1 MAILT
6 VGKNSTFKTIKAAM
20 NHAVD
25 GDTIQLQAGYR
36 NETATV
42 THQGMTVTGGATSTG
57 IVLHLAAGVPIATFT
72 LAGTAPINVFD
83 NAAGGGIV
91 GNDGNNVVTVTDGVD
106 AVNGGVGLVDRLV
119 VDYHLGS
126 TAVTGDSTSNF
137 ADASG
142 RLVTINGGF
151 ENFTILTGA
160 GVDTIT
166 TGAGDD
172 IINTGEGASTV
183 TAGAGANRITG
194 GTGSDTITA
203 LDGGNVVD
211 GGDGANTITTGG
223 GIDIITGGLGADTVN
238 AGGGNDIITVRG
250 GADTIHG
257 EAAVD
262 RLVVNYAA
270 STSVVTMVA
279 PAGTVGAGHNGTIAD
294 VSGNNTVY
302 DGIENFTI
310 TSGTANDVITTGG
323 GADVVTGMGGRDT
336 LVGGAG
342 IDRLVGGASG
352 DTLTGGADHDVFDF
366 NKVKESVKALA
377 GRDVITDFVHRV
389 DDLDFRTIDADK
401 TTSGNQHFDFIGNA
415 GFSGQAGELHFV
427 KHNRPGTV
435 NDKTFVEGD
444 VNGDGKAD
452 FRVELTGNIH
462 LSHVDFIF

>member
-1 MAILT
+1 
-6 VGKNSTFKTIKAAM
+6 
-20 NHAVD
+20 
-25 GDTIQLQAGYR
+25 
-36 NETATV
+36 
-42 THQGMTVTGGATSTG
+42 
-57 IVLHLAAGVPIATFT
+57 VLHLAAAVPIATFT

-91 GNDGNNVVTVTDGVD
+91 GNDGNNVVTVTDGAD
-106 AVNGGVGLVDRLV
+106 AVNGGVGLADRLV
-119 VDYHLGS
+119 VDYHLSS

-137 ADASG
+137 HDAPSG
-142 RLVTINGGF
+142 RLVTITGGF

-172 IINTGEGASTV
+172 SINTGEGASTV

-194 GTGSDTITA
+194 GSGADTITA

-223 GIDIITGGLGADTVN
+223 GIDVITGGLGADTVN
-238 AGGGNDIITVRG
+238 AGGGNDTITVRG

-270 STSVVTMVA
+270 STSIVTMVA

-294 VSGNNTVY
+294 LSGNNSTVY

-310 TSGTANDVITTGG
+310 VSGSANDLITTGG
-323 GADVVTGMGGRDT
+323 GADIVAGGGGHDT

-342 IDRLVGGASG
+342 MDRLLGGAGG
-352 DTLTGGADHDVFDF
+352 DILTGGADHDVFDF
-366 NKVKESVKALA
+366 NSVKESTKALA

-401 TTSGNQHFDFIGNA
+401 TTSGNQHFSFIGTD
-415 GFSGQAGELHFV
+415 GFSHEAGELRIV
-427 KHNRPGTV
+427 KHNRPGTI
-435 NDKTFVEGD
+435 NDKTFVDGD
-444 VNGDGKAD
+444 VNGDGRAD

-462 LSHVDFIF
+462 LTHADFIF

>member
-1 MAILT
+1 
-6 VGKNSTFKTIKAAM
+6 
-20 NHAVD
+20 
-25 GDTIQLQAGYR
+25 
-36 NETATV
+36 
-42 THQGMTVTGGATSTG
+42 
-57 IVLHLAAGVPIATFT
+57 VLHLAAAVPIATFT

-91 GNDGNNVVTVTDGVD
+91 GNDGNNVVTVTDGAD
-106 AVNGGVGLVDRLV
+106 AVNGGVGLADRLV
-119 VDYHLGS
+119 VDYHLSS

-137 ADASG
+137 HDAPSG
-142 RLVTINGGF
+142 RLVTITGGF

-172 IINTGEGASTV
+172 SINTGEGASTV

-194 GTGSDTITA
+194 GSGADTITA

-223 GIDIITGGLGADTVN
+223 GIDVITGGLGADTVN
-238 AGGGNDIITVRG
+238 AGGGNDTITVRG

-257 EAAVD
+257 EAGAD
-262 RLVVNYAA
+262 RLIVNYAA
-270 STSVVTMVA
+270 STSIV
-279 PAGTVGAGHNGTIAD
+279 TIAD
-294 VSGNNTVY
+294 LRGNTTGS

-310 TSGTANDVITTGG
+310 VSGSANDLITTGG
-323 GADVVTGMGGRDT
+323 GADIVMGGGGRDT

-342 IDRLVGGASG
+342 IDKLVGGAGG
-352 DTLTGGADHDVFDF
+352 DILTGGADRDVFDF
-366 NKVKESVKALA
+366 NSIRESTKALA

-401 TTSGNQHFDFIGNA
+401 TTSGNQHFSFIGTD
-415 GFSGQAGELHFV
+415 GFSHEAGELRIV
-427 KHNRPGTV
+427 KHNRPGTI
-435 NDKTFVEGD
+435 NDKTFVDGD
-444 VNGDGKAD
+444 VNGDGRAD

-462 LSHVDFIF
+462 LTHADFIF